1 MVNSLLEPPQ
11 NLYSD
16 HVDDINNRT
25 LEHSKMD
32 YYITDKKPSIDLP
45 TIEAFERLHNR
56 NRVLNEQNLKQKQVI
71 FKAKAKIQELRKA
84 IGEERLDQLKW
95 I

>member
-1 MVNSLLEPPQ
+1 
-11 NLYSD
+11 
-16 HVDDINNRT
+16 
-25 LEHSKMD
+25 MD

-56 NRVLNEQNLKQKQVI
+56 NRTLNAQNEKQKQVI
-71 FKAKAKIQELRKA
+71 FKAKAKIAELRRE
-84 IGEERLDQLKW
+84 IGRERLEGLRW